1 MELDGDA
8 NETYAVTGNFASGS
22 GTSDMT
28 VQVVSGN
35 DLDTNGSSYTF
46 EIASAGIDDLGNGFL
61 NGEFTT
67 CSPGAVEE
75 ADGTCEVICAYAEEV
90 NSSEQNMI

>member
-67 CSPGAVEE
+67 CSPEPSRKLMALVRLS
-75 ADGTCEVICAYAEEV
+75 AL
-90 NSSEQNMI
+90 MLKK